1 MLCSSGRSRGPGH
14 LCRPLCHKPGEWVCT
29 ADRPSGLPR
38 GFRCAVACRSQE
50 RACSRD
56 PVVSTL
62 VRILYVMPAHTE
74 VPKGMNLHRDGPL
87 DLSLSVALFLPGDP
101 NSKPQAAQGPWEVL
115 EARVQGRPWPNPHH
129 WTVGFGDRMWVS
141 GPPSP
146 AWESH
151 DVADSPSLRREA
163 VPPPLPA
170 RRSPV
175 FCSKTASS

>member
-1 MLCSSGRSRGPGH
+1 M
-14 LCRPLCHKPGEWVCT
+14 
-29 ADRPSGLPR
+29 
-38 GFRCAVACRSQE
+38 ACRSQE

-74 VPKGMNLHRDGPL
+74 VPKGTNLHRDGPL

-146 AWESH
+146 A
-151 DVADSPSLRREA
+151 
-163 VPPPLPA
+163 
-170 RRSPV
+170 
-175 FCSKTASS
+175 